1 MKTNCNF
8 PLNAPIPIT
17 LPRCM
22 EHEVEAILVLLDE
35 GAPVIHIRKPEATVA
50 ELDQLLM
57 QLQTSGTDMR
67 RLTLHHHLELA
78 QRFAL
83 GGIHLREVAL
93 QSLQKPLTGRQESD
107 DLLPQLDLSS
117 VASDSNPSS
126 VELSRTMYSQSSGCT
141 QDAGP
146 ERPSTTFQDS
156 FCFST
161 VHSDSQLQT
170 SQSTPDES
178 MIATSSR
185 FLQTEF
191 RVSAPAHS
199 WEEACRLAA
208 QCDYVLF
215 SPLFDSVSKSG
226 YRGAIDPAEVCQLL
240 RRYHDGNMIAL
251 GGITLQNISLARAAA
266 FDGVAA
272 IGSIWKLDST
282 GAIDVSRTR
291 LAYQRLTRRW
301 QAAGGTLQFISDGT
315 LATVEAYLKG
325 GGRWVQ
331 LRMKETPA
339 ETIITR
345 GKTLLPLCHQYGALL
360 IVNDDPQLAAAI
372 GADGVH
378 LGQSDMAP
386 DDARKLLG
394 ERAIIGCTAN
404 TFEQIQK
411 IAQSSADYIGL
422 GPFRYTTT
430 KKNLAP
436 LLGVEGYTRI
446 MQQMAEAGIRLPLVA
461 IGGITLEDV
470 PQIMACGVNGLA
482 ISGSISHAADV
493 TFTTAQFVAKIAQ
506 HRTVIMPK
514 S

>member
-1 MKTNCNF
+1 M
-8 PLNAPIPIT
+8 
-17 LPRCM
+17 
-22 EHEVEAILVLLDE
+22 
-35 GAPVIHIRKPEATVA
+35 
-50 ELDQLLM
+50 
-57 QLQTSGTDMR
+57 
-67 RLTLHHHLELA
+67 
-78 QRFAL
+78 
-83 GGIHLREVAL
+83 
-93 QSLQKPLTGRQESD
+93 
-107 DLLPQLDLSS
+107 
-117 VASDSNPSS
+117 
-126 VELSRTMYSQSSGCT
+126 
-141 QDAGP
+141 
-146 ERPSTTFQDS
+146 
-156 FCFST
+156 
-161 VHSDSQLQT
+161 
-170 SQSTPDES
+170 
-178 MIATSSR
+178 
-185 FLQTEF
+185 
-191 RVSAPAHS
+191 
-199 WEEACRLAA
+199 
-208 QCDYVLF
+208 
-215 SPLFDSVSKSG
+215 
-226 YRGAIDPAEVCQLL
+226 
-240 RRYHDGNMIAL
+240 
-251 GGITLQNISLARAAA
+251 
-266 FDGVAA
+266 
-272 IGSIWKLDST
+272 
-282 GAIDVSRTR
+282 
-291 LAYQRLTRRW
+291 
-301 QAAGGTLQFISDGT
+301 LQFISDGN

-411 IAQSSADYIGL
+411 IAHSSADYIGL

-461 IGGITLEDV
+461 IGGITVEDV

-493 TFTTAQFVAKIAQ
+493 TFITAQFVTKIAQ